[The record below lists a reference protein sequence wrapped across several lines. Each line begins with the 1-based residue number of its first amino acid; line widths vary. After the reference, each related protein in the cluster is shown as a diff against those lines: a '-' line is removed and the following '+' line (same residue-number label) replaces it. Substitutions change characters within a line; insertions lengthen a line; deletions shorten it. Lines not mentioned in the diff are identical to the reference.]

1 MLTNFFTPM
10 MYSTLLKRPTIR
22 AVWMLCLALLIHAE
36 GMAQSQRFTLRGRVT
51 DANGQSVPGVT
62 VQLQGTSLG
71 TTTDADGNYQFTP
84 SVAPGN
90 YTLSFS
96 SIGFGA
102 TTQPVSLG
110 SQETVTTNVT
120 LREDVANLDEVVVTG
135 STITTTRRELG
146 NAIST
151 IRGNDLVQSGSG
163 GLLNSLQ
170 GKVPGAQITQN
181 SGDPSGGITVRLRGI
196 KSLSGA
202 SDPLY
207 VIDGVIA
214 SNNSTNVSQLAVLDQ
229 AGIANPGTNRLADI
243 NPADIASIN
252 VINGAAAAAIY
263 GSRAINGVVLITTK
277 RGQTGAPRVTFTAS
291 ANINELRKS
300 VPLGTYNKQFGFAG
314 LRLHPIA
321 GISPTQITA
330 NPGVTTVGILRD
342 GVTTQLATNLVDVT
356 RYNYFDQIFRTGYG
370 TDNTLSVSG
379 GRENTTYYVSFGY
392 LKNQGI
398 IRNTDFTRYN
408 LRARID
414 QRLTNWAK
422 LSVGLSY
429 VNSLAN
435 EKANGNV
442 FYSPI
447 NSVNITNNIYD
458 ITQRDAA
465 GNLQAVES
473 TRVNPLSTI
482 EDMNFTQAVSRT
494 INDVQLNLTPL
505 KGLSVD
511 AILGVDT
518 YGQVG
523 RSYIRPYPYQAQA
536 QLPLERYPFGYA
548 ATANNT
554 VLQLNADVNAT
565 YQRDLTEAL
574 NLKLIAGFSYQ
585 YSQQDLSTSNGQNL
599 APFIETVSGA
609 ASTTVRAGYG
619 LSRFNLSGQFI
630 QATVGYR
637 NLAFLTGAIRQDR
650 STVFSPTETNQ
661 LYPKVSGSFVVS
673 DLGFWKNASFN
684 GVFNS
689 LKLRGSYGDA
699 GGLTALTPNDRFYQ
713 FLPIA
718 YLGRN
723 TITPSQTL
731 ANPAVRPERM
741 TELEGG
747 VDLSFFQDKI
757 NLGVSIYR
765 QRIQDL
771 TVNRVLA
778 PTTGGTGIVNNV
790 GEMENRGVEI
800 LLGITPVKTKDFTWD
815 LTFIYNRNRNKV
827 LSLASPRIELANVA
841 GAPVFQLVGQ
851 PASQFFGTFY
861 ARNYETGALLLSQQG
876 LPQQERGDTYT
887 ATATKPIEQVLS
899 DAGLN
904 INSLPAGSYEVA
916 GTYYVPR
923 RNADNQPDLS
933 KPVLRKV
940 IGNPNPKW
948 TGSISSELT
957 YKRATLRFL
966 FDAVYGN
973 QVFNADKRTRENVG
987 IGTLTEQEMRGTLTR
1002 GYIFAI
1008 GPIEEFRI
1016 DDGSFVKLREVALS
1030 YQLPSFV
1037 KGLSGLNLSLIGRNL
1052 ISWDNYNGFDP
1063 ETNAGG
1069 NSDLLRG
1076 IDFGNVPIPRTYRL
1090 QLTAT
1095 F

>member
-1 MLTNFFTPM
+1 MTNQYVFIGP
-10 MYSTLLKRPTIR
+10 RIR
-22 AVWMLCLALLIHAE
+22 HLWLFGLLCLLTAT
-36 GMAQSQRFTLRGRVT
+36 GFAQNRLPQDSRSTLRGRVT
-51 DANGQSVPGVT
+51 DANGAGVPGVT
-62 VQLQGTSLG
+62 IQIQGTTTG
-71 TTTDADGNYQFTP
+71 TVTDADGNYQFSPNVAAGSVTLQLSAVGYKP
-84 SVAPGN
+84 VTQSVA
-90 YTLSFS
+90 
-96 SIGFGA
+96 
-102 TTQPVSLG
+102 LG
-110 SQETVTTNVT
+110 SQSALNVT
-120 LREDVANLDEVVVTG
+120 LSEDVANLDEVVVTG

-151 IRGNDLVQSGSG
+151 VRAADLVQSGSG

-181 SGDPSGGITVRLRGI
+181 SGDPAGGITVRLRGV
-196 KSLSGA
+196 KSLAGA

-207 VIDGVIA
+207 VIDGVIV
-214 SNNSTNVSQLAVLDQ
+214 SNSSANVSQLAVSDQ
-229 AGIANPGTNRLADI
+229 AGIANVGTNRLADI

-277 RGQTGAPRVTFTAS
+277 RGQTGAPRVTFNAS
-291 ANINELRKS
+291 ASVNELRES
-300 VPLGTYNKQFGFAG
+300 VPITTYGKQFGFAG
-314 LRLHPIA
+314 LRLHTIG
-321 GISPTQITA
+321 GISAAQIQA
-330 NPGVTTVGILRD
+330 NPGVTTIGIVRD

-379 GRENTTYYVSFGY
+379 GRDNTSYYVSLGY

-408 LRARID
+408 LRVRVD

-422 LSVGLSY
+422 LSAGLSY
-429 VNSLAN
+429 VNSFAN

-442 FYSPI
+442 FYSPV

-458 ITQRDAA
+458 ITQRDAS
-465 GNLQAVES
+465 GNLRAVEP

-494 INDVQLNLTPL
+494 INDLQLNLTPFR
-505 KGLSVD
+505 GLSVD
-511 AILGVDT
+511 AIVGVDT

-523 RSYIRPYPYQAQA
+523 RSFIRPYPYQTVAG
-536 QLPLERYPFGYA
+536 LPLERYPFGFA

-554 VLQLNADVNAT
+554 VLQLNTDVNAT
-565 YQRDLTEAL
+565 YQRDLTTTL
-574 NLKLIAGFSYQ
+574 NLKAIVGFNYQ
-585 YSQQDLSTSNGQNL
+585 YNQQDLSTSNGQNL

-619 LSRFNLSGQFI
+619 LSRYNLSGVFGQV
-630 QATVGYR
+630 TLGYR
-637 NLAFLTGAIRQDR
+637 NLAFLTGALRQDR
-650 STVFSPTETNQ
+650 STVFSPSETNQ
-661 LYPKVSGSFVVS
+661 LYPKVSGSLVVS
-673 DLGFWKNASFN
+673 DLGFWKDGAFN
-684 GVFNS
+684 NTFNS
-689 LKLRGSYGDA
+689 LKLRASYGDA

-713 FLPIA
+713 FLPIG

-723 TITPSQTL
+723 TIIPSATL

-747 VDLSFFQDKI
+747 ADLSFFGDRI
-757 NLGVSIYR
+757 NLGVTLYR
-765 QRIQDL
+765 QRIRDL

-778 PTTGGTGIVNNV
+778 PSEGGTGIVNNV
-790 GEMENRGVEI
+790 GEMENKGAEV
-800 LLGITPVKTKDFTWD
+800 LLGITPVKSKEFTWD
-815 LTFIYNRNRNKV
+815 LTFIYNRNRNRV
-827 LSLASPRIELANVA
+827 LSLTSPRIELSNVA
-841 GAPVFQLVGQ
+841 GAPAFQIVGQ

-861 ARNYETGALLLSQQG
+861 ARNWDSGELLLTTQG
-876 LPQQERGDTYT
+876 LPQQERGDIYSPT
-887 ATATKPIEQVLS
+887 ATSTVQQVMQA
-899 DAGLN
+899 AGVDVSN
-904 INSLPAGSYEVA
+904 LPVGSYELA
-916 GTYYVPR
+916 GSYYVPR
-923 RNADNQPDLS
+923 RNAEGQPRLD

-948 TGSISSELT
+948 TGSISSDLT
-957 YKRATLRFL
+957 YKRASLRFL
-966 FDAVYGN
+966 IDATYGN

-987 IGTLTEQEMRGTLTR
+987 IGRLTEQELKGELQR

-1030 YQLPSFV
+1030 YQFPNLV
-1037 KGLSGLNLSLIGRNL
+1037 RGLSNLSVSLIGRNL

-1076 IDFGNVPIPRTYRL
+1076 VDFGNVPIPRTYRL